1 MNTLIEKY
9 ILSQPAERQN
19 ILEKIHQTIIESDK
33 TVEATIE
40 KMMGKEMILY
50 KNKGSMKYG
59 LASVKS
65 YMSLHALPIYV
76 SPALNSK
83 YQLLLSNAKFQK
95 GCINFENEN
104 EMPIEI
110 VKDLITDCS
119 KIDLAKIREE
129 QLKAAKAK
137 KNAKK

>member
-76 SPALNSK
+76 STALNSK

-104 EMPIEI
+104 DMPIEI